1 MIISLDQ
8 AKQIIDLPL
17 AKLILE
23 SVLSGFKDYSDSLS
37 DQTRAICSAT
47 TRASFINDHMIHHAR
62 EKMQGY
68 PQVQFIKRYGRYHL
82 LVDGQVEIKLK
93 KLGCNRMPSNI
104 PTNEVREYNTQI
116 PLLIPQPSI
125 PQQLEFPNMRKT
137 MANLIAGYQI
147 NRNRERVA
155 VYIVC
160 PLGSRN
166 RWEWELDFVPEL
178 VAPQP
183 TEVSLKPKIVVA
195 KKKQMAREQTDQR
208 RAYAE
213 SSGTIQS

>member
-62 EKMQGY
+62 EKMQSY

-104 PTNEVREYNTQI
+104 PTNEVKEYNTQI

-195 KKKQMAREQTDQR
+195 KKKQMARGQTDQR

>member
-37 DQTRAICSAT
+37 DQTRAICGAT

-68 PQVQFIKRYGRYHL
+68 PQVRFIKRYGRYHL

-93 KLGCNRMPSNI
+93 KLGCNRLPSNI
-104 PTNEVREYNTQI
+104 PTNEVKEYNTQI

-147 NRNRERVA
+147 SRNRERVA

-195 KKKQMAREQTDQR
+195 KKKQMARGQTDQR

>member
-62 EKMQGY
+62 EKMQSY

-104 PTNEVREYNTQI
+104 PTNEVKEYNTQI

-125 PQQLEFPNMRKT
+125 PQQPEFPNMRKT

-160 PLGSRN
+160 PLGSHN
-166 RWEWELDFVPEL
+166 KWEWELDFVSEL

-195 KKKQMAREQTDQR
+195 KKKQMARGQTDQR